1 MNNVL
6 RDIKDKDHII
16 RATAADGSIR
26 AFCAYTRNVVE
37 SARAAHKT
45 SPVVTAALGRLL
57 TAGAMM
63 GTMMK
68 GDDDILTL
76 QIRGSGPVRGLT
88 VTADSRANVKGYAI
102 VPDVI
107 IPAKPAGEK
116 GAVRKLDVSGAIG
129 DGVLSVI
136 KDMGL
141 KDPYIGQ
148 VALQT
153 GEISEDLT
161 YYFAA
166 SEQVPSSVGLG
177 VLMNRDNTVR
187 QAGGFIIQLMPFTE
201 ESVITKLENRL
212 TQMPPVTTLL
222 DEGRSAGELLDF
234 ILGDMQ
240 LEIND
245 TIPTR
250 FYCNCDKSRVE
261 KALISIG
268 KKELDDIIRD
278 GKDIELKCH
287 FCGKAY
293 NFTVDEVKELRGRI

>member
-1 MNNVL
+1 MGSNADAFNDCIV
-6 RDIKDKDHII
+6 
-16 RATAADGSIR
+16 RATAASGQIR
-26 AFCAYTRNVVE
+26 AFGASTRGVVE
-37 SARAAHKT
+37 AARRAHET

-68 GDDDILTL
+68 GDDDLLTL
-76 QIRGSGPVRGLT
+76 QIRGDGPLKGLT
-88 VTADSRANVKGYAI
+88 VTANARADVKGYAL
-102 VPDVI
+102 VPDVV
-107 IPAKPAGEK
+107 IPAKQPQSE
-116 GAVRKLDVSGAIG
+116 GAARKFDVSGAVG
-129 DGVLSVI
+129 EGVLSVI

-153 GEISEDLT
+153 GEISEDIT
-161 YYFAA
+161 YYFAV

-187 QAGGFIIQLMPFTE
+187 QAGGFIIQLMPNCDGSLITRLE
-201 ESVITKLENRL
+201 DKLTGIPSVTA
-212 TQMPPVTTLL
+212 LL
-222 DEGRSAGELLDF
+222 DEGRNAADLLEY
-234 ILGDMQ
+234 ILGDLS

-250 FYCNCDKSRVE
+250 FYCNCSKERVE

-268 KKELDDIIRD
+268 EKELDDILNE
-278 GKDIELKCH
+278 GKDIELRCH
-287 FCGKAY
+287 FCNRSY
-293 NFTVDEVKELRGRI
+293 NFTIDEVKEIRSRI